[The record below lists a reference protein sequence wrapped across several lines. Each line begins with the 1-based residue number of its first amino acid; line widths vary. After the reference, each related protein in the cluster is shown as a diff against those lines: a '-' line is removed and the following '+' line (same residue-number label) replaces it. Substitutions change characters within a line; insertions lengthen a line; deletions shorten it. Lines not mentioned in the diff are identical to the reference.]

1 MWISEFPYVLWLK
14 WYNLMKIMKCAH
26 LRWNWDCSYSL
37 RITHN
42 LEAICQCFCISKNAS
57 KTKSRGI
64 GDDFVWFSN
73 LRLSHRR
80 VQAMTSRT
88 GFLDFWHSRCRRAEK
103 MKKYRILA
111 EEVLKKWQIAFPPR
125 RGSKKKMILMQ
136 HGSTNNDFFNTSPTR
151 TLVLRNV
158 KNGFLWFLMI
168 LEGWKSG

>member
-14 WYNLMKIMKCAH
+14 WYNFMKIMKCAH

-42 LEAICQCFCISKNAS
+42 LEAICWCFCISKNAS
-57 KTKSRGI
+57 KSKSRVI
-64 GDDFVWFSN
+64 GDDFVWFLN

-88 GFLDFWHSRCRRAEK
+88 GFLDFWHSRCRRVEK
-103 MKKYRILA
+103 IKK
-111 EEVLKKWQIAFPPR
+111 IAFSLGR
-125 RGSKKKMILMQ
+125 CCKNGKSRSHAGRESKKIMLPMQ
-136 HGSTNNDFFNTSPTR
+136 HGSAKIDLFNTSRTR

-158 KNGFLWFLMI
+158 KNEFLWFLVI
-168 LEGWKSG
+168 LEGWKCV